1 MALHV
6 MDEANHCL
14 GCKKPRCQQGCPIH
28 TNIPEVIRLLKE
40 NKLDDAGRMLFEN
53 NPLTTVCSLVCN
65 HENQCEGHCVQGIK
79 GAPVHFSVIEN
90 YISSTYAS
98 QMTKGPATPNGK
110 KAAIIGSGPA
120 GLTIAVILAR
130 YGYDVTIFESHDKIG
145 GVLRYGI
152 PEFRL
157 PKSVLDDFE
166 YRHLRLKDIK
176 VRPNT
181 DVGKALLLEDLFRDG
196 YKAVFIGTGVWRPNT
211 LHIKG
216 ESLGNVHYAINY
228 LQNPDV
234 YHLGRRLIVIGAG
247 NAAMDVCRTALRHGT
262 RHVECFSLSK
272 KITASEYE
280 ASYAK
285 LEGVNFHFNKKPVEI
300 TDKGVVFRDLNEA
313 EDGTLTD
320 IPGTEELYPSDSVI
334 VSISQ
339 GPGTTIT
346 ESEHDLKTNERGLFV
361 TDELGHTSMPGV
373 FASGDAVKG
382 ARTVVEA
389 VAYSKKVAEAMHEY
403 MQTLPPDLPDEYANV
418 PVATYDDGNKTCF
431 WAPSGRVTP
440 HGVGRCRAAT
450 EGSGRVSGPA
460 QAGGERAI
468 RKGNM
473 LRIMASLSPAGASR
487 HLPRRGRFFYFALF
501 CHNFETSTCY
511 GKEKEAMLHE
521 ISFCIIICCFYSL
534 YFIRLRRRQ

>member
-28 TNIPEVIRLLKE
+28 TNIPEVIRLLKD
-40 NKLDDAGRMLFEN
+40 NKLDDAGKMLFEN

-181 DVGKALLLEDLFRDG
+181 DVGKALRLEDLFRDG
-196 YKAVFIGTGVWRPNT
+196 YKAIFIGTGVWRPNT

-247 NAAMDVCRTALRHGT
+247 NAAMDV
-262 RHVECFSLSK
+262 
-272 KITASEYE
+272 TASEYE

-320 IPGTEELYPSDSVI
+320 IPDTEELYPSDSVI

-339 GPGTTIT
+339 GPCSTIT

-403 MQTLPPDLPDEYANV
+403 MQTLPPELPDEYANV
-418 PVATYDDGNKTCF
+418 PMAKYDDGN
-431 WAPSGRVTP
+431 
-440 HGVGRCRAAT
+440 
-450 EGSGRVSGPA
+450 
-460 QAGGERAI
+460 
-468 RKGNM
+468 
-473 LRIMASLSPAGASR
+473 
-487 HLPRRGRFFYFALF
+487 
-501 CHNFETSTCY
+501 
-511 GKEKEAMLHE
+511 
-521 ISFCIIICCFYSL
+521 
-534 YFIRLRRRQ
+534 

>member
-6 MDEANHCL
+6 MDEANLCL
-14 GCKKPRCQQGCPIH
+14 GCKNPRCQQGCPIH
-28 TNIPEVIRLLKE
+28 TNIPEVIRLLKA
-40 NKLDDAGRMLFEN
+40 NKLNEAGRMLFEN
-53 NPLTTVCSLVCN
+53 NPLTTVCSLICN
-65 HENQCEGHCVQGIK
+65 HENQCEGHCIRGIK
-79 GAPVHFSVIEN
+79 GSPVHFSVIEN

-98 QMTKGPATPNGK
+98 QMTKGPAEPNGK
-110 KAAIIGSGPA
+110 RVAIIGSGPA

-181 DVGKALLLEDLFRDG
+181 DVGKALKIDDLFRDG
-196 YKAVFIGTGVWRPNT
+196 YKAIFIGTGVWRPNT

-216 ESLGNVHYAINY
+216 ESLGHVHFAINY

-234 YHLGRRLIVIGAG
+234 YHLGNRVVLIGAG
-247 NAAMDVCRTALRHGT
+247 NAAMDVARTAIRHGT
-262 RHVECFSLSK
+262 RHLECFS
-272 KITASEYE
+272 ITRKLAASDYE

-285 LEGVNFHFNKKPVEI
+285 LEGVEFFYNKKPVEI
-300 TDKGVVFRDLNEA
+300 TDEGVVFRDVEEA
-313 EDGTLTD
+313 EDGTITD
-320 IPGTEELYPSDSVI
+320 LPGTEMLYPADSVI

-339 GPGTTIT
+339 GPCTTIT
-346 ESEHDLKTNERGLFV
+346 ETTEGLKVNPRGLFV
-361 TDELGHTSMPGV
+361 TDEVGRTSRPGI

-403 MQTLPPDLPDEYANV
+403 MQNLPADGPDEYANV
-418 PVATYDDGNKTCF
+418 PVYQSDDGN
-431 WAPSGRVTP
+431 
-440 HGVGRCRAAT
+440 
-450 EGSGRVSGPA
+450 
-460 QAGGERAI
+460 
-468 RKGNM
+468 
-473 LRIMASLSPAGASR
+473 
-487 HLPRRGRFFYFALF
+487 
-501 CHNFETSTCY
+501 
-511 GKEKEAMLHE
+511 
-521 ISFCIIICCFYSL
+521 
-534 YFIRLRRRQ
+534 

>member
-6 MDEANHCL
+6 MDEANLCL
-14 GCKKPRCQQGCPIH
+14 GCKNPRCQQGCPIH
-28 TNIPEVIRLLKE
+28 TNIPEVIRLLKA
-40 NKLDDAGRMLFEN
+40 NKLNEAGRMLFEN
-53 NPLTTVCSLVCN
+53 NPLTTVCSLICN
-65 HENQCEGHCVQGIK
+65 HENQCEGHCIRGIK
-79 GAPVHFSVIEN
+79 GSPVHFSVIEN

-98 QMTKGPATPNGK
+98 QMTKGPAEPNGK
-110 KAAIIGSGPA
+110 RVAIIGSGPA

-181 DVGKALLLEDLFRDG
+181 DVGKALKIDDLFRDG

-216 ESLGNVHYAINY
+216 ESLGHVHFAINY

-234 YHLGRRLIVIGAG
+234 YHLGNRVVLIGAG
-247 NAAMDVCRTALRHGT
+247 NAAMDVARTAIRHGT
-262 RHVECFSLSK
+262 RHLECFS
-272 KITASEYE
+272 ITRKLAASDYE

-285 LEGVNFHFNKKPVEI
+285 LEGVEFFYNKKPVEI
-300 TDKGVVFRDLNEA
+300 TDEGVVFRDVEEA
-313 EDGTLTD
+313 EDGTITD
-320 IPGTEELYPSDSVI
+320 LPGTEMLYPADSVI
-334 VSISQ
+334 VSISP
-339 GPGTTIT
+339 GPCTTIT
-346 ESEHDLKTNERGLFV
+346 ATTEGLKVNPRGLFV
-361 TDELGHTSMPGV
+361 TDEVGRTSRPGI

-403 MQTLPPDLPDEYANV
+403 MQNLPADGPDEYANV
-418 PVATYDDGNKTCF
+418 PVYQSDDGN
-431 WAPSGRVTP
+431 
-440 HGVGRCRAAT
+440 
-450 EGSGRVSGPA
+450 
-460 QAGGERAI
+460 
-468 RKGNM
+468 
-473 LRIMASLSPAGASR
+473 
-487 HLPRRGRFFYFALF
+487 
-501 CHNFETSTCY
+501 
-511 GKEKEAMLHE
+511 
-521 ISFCIIICCFYSL
+521 
-534 YFIRLRRRQ
+534 